1 MIKNQKAYR
10 KRVRNQ
16 EVVPRRVR
24 YQITD
29 LIFSAIKTTN
39 LPKTNSQLLYFLM
52 ILKNQTIKMATD
64 PPGSRENKEIP
75 LEKINLLRK
84 RKILARSKN
93 LVNKN
98 EKTV

>member
-1 MIKNQKAYR
+1 MNRNKEAFL

-39 LPKTNSQLLYFLM
+39 LPKINSQLLYFQM
-52 ILKNQTIKMATD
+52 ILKNQTIKLATD
-64 PPGSRENKEIP
+64 LPGSRENREIP
-75 LEKINLLRK
+75 LEKINLLLK